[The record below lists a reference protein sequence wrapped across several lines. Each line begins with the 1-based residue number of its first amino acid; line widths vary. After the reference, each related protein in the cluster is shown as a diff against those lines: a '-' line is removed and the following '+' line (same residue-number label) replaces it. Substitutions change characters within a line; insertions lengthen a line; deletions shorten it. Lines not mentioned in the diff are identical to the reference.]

1 MRLLTPLAA
10 FLLAKTCSA
19 APSTSNTVVRA
30 STGYYTGKINDE
42 YDTVREFLSVPFGIN
57 TAGSNRFMPPR
68 PVPLSS
74 EHFETTE
81 FAKACPQ
88 YVSSQPTIWNQ
99 EIPQYLQYWGAQNN
113 SAGVSAPFTTEDCLK
128 LAIWTP
134 ANATSSSNLPV
145 ALFWTGGG

>member
-1 MRLLTPLAA
+1 M
-10 FLLAKTCSA
+10 
-19 APSTSNTVVRA
+19 SNTMVRA
-30 STGYYTGKINDE
+30 STGYYNGKINED
-42 YDTVREFLSVPFGIN
+42 YDSVREFLNVPFGVS
-57 TAGSNRFMPPR
+57 TAGSKRFMPPE

-74 EHFETTE
+74 EQFDATE

-134 ANATSSSNLPV
+134 ANATASSNLPV
-145 ALFWTGGG
+145 ALFWTGGGYVSFCSKMQAL